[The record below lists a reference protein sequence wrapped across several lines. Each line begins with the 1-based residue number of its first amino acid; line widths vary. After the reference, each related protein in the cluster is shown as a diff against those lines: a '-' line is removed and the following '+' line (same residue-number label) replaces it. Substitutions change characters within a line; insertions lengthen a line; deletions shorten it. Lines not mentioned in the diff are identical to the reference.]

1 MNNNLGIETIHLLL
15 PPPPSYPSHHPMQ
28 LNDVRLTAPPAQQQQ
43 HPTEAEEIR
52 QLTEEL
58 KQFC

>member
-1 MNNNLGIETIHLLL
+1 
-15 PPPPSYPSHHPMQ
+15 MQ